1 MDEAHQAKMEQ
12 RKLAT
17 QIRQLEEEKRRIRNR
32 DPAPTKLLQA
42 SKQKVY
48 RALDDDVASFQHP
61 DPRLNDQL
69 STLRDRHQK
78 INIMLAQ
85 NPSNTK
91 NVEILLMLEKAIVDI
106 VAAGKA

>member
-1 MDEAHQAKMEQ
+1 MDEAHQAKMNQ
-12 RKLAT
+12 RRLSS
-17 QIRQLEEEKRRIRNR
+17 QVHQLEEEKCRIRNC
-32 DPAPTKLLQA
+32 DSAPATFSHP

-61 DPRLNDQL
+61 DPRLNAQL